1 MGIENF
7 KKIEIEIQ
15 EQKML
20 NPGTK
25 YFVLIK
31 SEGKKNLKILT
42 TNTKPIIKFS
52 EDNGSVVKENT
63 NY

>member
-1 MGIENF
+1 MLYPGI
-7 KKIEIEIQ
+7 
-15 EQKML
+15 
-20 NPGTK
+20 K

-31 SEGKKNLKILT
+31 SEGKKNLKILN

>member
-20 NPGTK
+20 NTGTK